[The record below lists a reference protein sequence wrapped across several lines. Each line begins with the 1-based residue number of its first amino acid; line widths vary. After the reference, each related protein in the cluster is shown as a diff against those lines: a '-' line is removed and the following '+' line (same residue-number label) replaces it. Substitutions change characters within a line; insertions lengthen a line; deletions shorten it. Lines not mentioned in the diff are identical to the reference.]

1 MKIILSGCGGRMGRE
16 VVRFVGAA
24 KSGDRVV
31 CGVDP
36 TAEDFPFPI
45 VQSFA
50 RSALNDDFTLVAGEA
65 DVIIDFSH
73 RAATRDLMAYAVRR
87 GIPAVVAATGQTE
100 NDRLVIRN
108 AAREIPVFFSAN
120 MSAGVAFLADAVRR
134 AAEAFPE
141 ADIEIIETHHAKKE
155 DAPSGTALML
165 AERIAEVR
173 NGAYPVFGRH
183 GSGVRQRGEIGIHSV
198 RMGGEIGVHEVRV
211 GSYNQTVTIR
221 HEAHSRAM
229 YADGAIRA
237 ARWLIGKRA
246 GLYGMDDLIG
256 GAE

>member
-1 MKIILSGCGGRMGRE
+1 MGRE
-16 VVRFVGAA
+16 LVRYVGAA
-24 KSGDRVV
+24 GAGDAVV

-36 TAEDFPFPI
+36 TADDLPFP
-45 VQSFA
+45 VVRSFSRA
-50 RSALNDDFTLVAGEA
+50 VLSDDFTLAANTA

-73 RAATRDLMAYAVRR
+73 RAATFDIAAFAVSRCL
-87 GIPAVVAATGQTE
+87 PLVVATTGQNE

-108 AAREIPVFFSAN
+108 ASRTIPVFMSAN
-120 MSAGVAFLADAVRR
+120 MSAGLAFVADAVRR

-165 AERIAEVR
+165 AEKIAKVR
-173 NGAYPVFGRH
+173 ENASVVCGRQK
-183 GSGVRQRGEIGIHSV
+183 SGVRRHEEIVVHSL
-198 RMGGEIGVHEVRV
+198 RLGGEVGVHEVRL
-211 GSYNQTVTIR
+211 GSYNQTIVLR

-237 ARWLIGKRA
+237 ARWLIGKAA
-246 GLYGMDDLIG
+246 GLYSMDDLLGNI
-256 GAE
+256 